1 MKGRALLG
9 PHRPVLTCSR
19 RARPER
25 GREDGAARGGPRPG
39 RARPGFSGPQRA
51 TAGPGASGQELR
63 PLPGELGRASLVCWF
78 SLLSGLFSPN
88 VTHKAG
94 GILKIQLQQSPGCG
108 RMEEAPEEPT
118 VPEDDSRTHLPLKY
132 FLVQGKEEDPG
143 ELRGCQEEANESD
156 SEGASDL
163 EEPRGLF
170 DLSGRSQYLAACEA
184 YGVVPISSFLH
195 HMHDSELMLKHRGLG
210 PQGAQALALALM
222 NNTSIVRLN
231 LSDNW
236 LNEEGTVAIAGM
248 LKENCFIADLD
259 LSDNKVGVKGA
270 KALCA
275 ALMENTSV
283 RRLRLSGS
291 DLGTHA
297 TKDVADALM
306 VNTKMELLDLSHNLL
321 DEEAG
326 ERLGPALA
334 ENIGIKELNLS
345 WNHLRGS
352 GAVIFAR
359 GIGLNTY
366 LRVLDLSYNGFGDEG
381 AAAMGEAL
389 RVNGVL
395 EELNMNNNRIS
406 LPGALRFSEGLSEN
420 RTLRSLSMGRNPM
433 RSEGCLS
440 ILRAVQMNPYSGL
453 MVLDFSDIHLNKD
466 FEDLACS
473 MKEVSPQLCIK
484 HGNPRA

>member
-1 MKGRALLG
+1 MSGRGLGHGMPLLEALAERKPG
-9 PHRPVLTCSR
+9 PWGDPSGGGVSQRPGPWSLAAAALSPRT
-19 RARPER
+19 
-25 GREDGAARGGPRPG
+25 ARGEE
-39 RARPGFSGPQRA
+39 
-51 TAGPGASGQELR
+51 GQEPKATLQN
-63 PLPGELGRASLVCWF
+63 GE
-78 SLLSGLFSPN
+78 
-88 VTHKAG
+88 KAQLEVV
-94 GILKIQLQQSPGCG
+94 LKVNI
-108 RMEEAPEEPT
+108 T

>member
-1 MKGRALLG
+1 MSGRRLG
-9 PHRPVLTCSR
+9 PGMPLLEALAEPKPGPWGDPSGGGVSR
-19 RARPER
+19 RPGPWSLAAASTLSPQTARGEEAQKEKATIENGEKAQLEVVLKMGP
-25 GREDGAARGGPRPG
+25 EDG
-39 RARPGFSGPQRA
+39 
-51 TAGPGASGQELR
+51 
-63 PLPGELGRASLVCWF
+63 
-78 SLLSGLFSPN
+78 
-88 VTHKAG
+88 
-94 GILKIQLQQSPGCG
+94 
-108 RMEEAPEEPT
+108 
-118 VPEDDSRTHLPLKY
+118 SRTYLPLKY
-132 FLVQGKEEDPG
+132 FLMQGEEDTA
-143 ELRGCQEEANESD
+143 ELGGYPEEANESD

-163 EEPRGLF
+163 EIEEPGRLF
-170 DLSGRSQYLAACEA
+170 DLTGRSQYLAACET
-184 YGVVPISSFLH
+184 YGVVPISYFLH

-236 LNEEGTVAIAGM
+236 LNEEGVAAIAGM

-259 LSDNKVGVKGA
+259 LSDNKLGVKGA

-275 ALMENTSV
+275 ALMENTSL

-291 DLGTHA
+291 DLGTQA
-297 TKDVADALM
+297 TKDVADTLM

-334 ENIGIKELNLS
+334 ENVGIKELNLS

-359 GIGLNTY
+359 GIGVNTY
-366 LRVLDLSYNGFGDEG
+366 LKVLDLSYNGFGDEG

-395 EELNMNNNRIS
+395 EELHMNNNRIA
-406 LPGALRFSEGLSEN
+406 LPGALSFSDGLREN

-433 RSEGCLS
+433 RSEGCLC
-440 ILRAVQMNPYSGL
+440 ILKAIQLNPHSVL
-453 MVLDFSDIHLNKD
+453 LVLDFSDIHLNKD